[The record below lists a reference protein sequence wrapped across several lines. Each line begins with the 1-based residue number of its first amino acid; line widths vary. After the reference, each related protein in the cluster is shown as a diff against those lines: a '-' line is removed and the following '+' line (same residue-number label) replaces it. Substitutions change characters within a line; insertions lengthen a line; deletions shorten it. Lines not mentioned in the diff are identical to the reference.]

1 MANKR
6 GLGRGIDA
14 LFSDEDDQ
22 KTLQAVAK
30 VAPKDTAGQS
40 LLQLKLSSLEV
51 NPYQPRKIFDQTAL
65 TELAQSL
72 KQTGLIEPLIV
83 RKHGSSYQII
93 AGERRFRAAK
103 LAGLTQV
110 PVIEKTLSDSAMIEL
125 AIIENLQRENL
136 NPIEEAQGINS
147 YMKEL
152 ALTQSQ
158 VAEKLGKS
166 RAAIAN
172 TLRLLNLPEAVQ
184 QFMIDGR
191 LAMGHARALLGLDTP
206 AEMVAL
212 ANRIVSEGLSVR
224 QVEELV
230 RGQSQKQSVSL
241 TKKHSETNIYAEEI
255 EKRLEDKFST
265 KVSLSKKKLEISF
278 SDQDELNRILEI
290 LGVNAD

>member
-1 MANKR
+1 MTNKR

-14 LFSDEDDQ
+14 LFSDEDDK
-22 KTLQAVAK
+22 KTLQAVNQVTQKDHAA
-30 VAPKDTAGQS
+30 APLLQVKLS
-40 LLQLKLSSLEV
+40 LLQA
-51 NPYQPRKIFDQTAL
+51 NPYQPRKTFDQTTLA
-65 TELAQSL
+65 ELADSL

-83 RKHGSSYQII
+83 RKHGSNYQII

-110 PVIEKTLSDSAMIEL
+110 PAIEKTLSDSAMIEL

-152 ALTQSQ
+152 GLTQAQ

-172 TLRLLNLPEAVQ
+172 TLRLLNLPAAVQ
-184 QFMIDGR
+184 KLIIAGK
-191 LAMGHARALLGLDTP
+191 LSMGHARALLGLDTA
-206 AEMVAL
+206 AEMIDL
-212 ANRIVSEGLSVR
+212 SNRIISQGLSVR

-230 RGQSQKQSVSL
+230 RGQNRKQTL
-241 TKKHSETNIYAEEI
+241 PNPKKHSESNMYAQEI
-255 EKRLEDKFST
+255 ERRLEDKFAT
-265 KVSLSKKKLEISF
+265 KVSLSTKKLEISF
-278 SDQDELNRILEI
+278 ADQDELNRILEL
-290 LGVNAD
+290 LGVDAD